1 MHTDLSGP
9 AATYGVSSSN
19 AVKMRFD
26 ELNEKGGVHGR
37 KIKLIVEDTQ
47 YQVPRAVQAGTK
59 LINRDNIF
67 AMVAPLGTPMNN
79 ALFKDQFEAGV
90 PNLFP
95 LSAARSMYEP
105 FNKLKF
111 YGAASYV
118 DQIRAGINYFVTKK
132 GKKALCA
139 MYQDTDF
146 GKEVMD
152 GVQMQADKMKI
163 KIVETVTHKPTDQD
177 FTAQITKLKGA
188 GCDLVALGTI
198 VRDSIVPYATARK
211 IGWTDVD
218 FLGSA
223 ATYDLFVAAAQG
235 GVTEGLYAMGLTD
248 MPYRD
253 TLSPMAQAWFDRYKE
268 QATRPSRTSARSTA
282 TWPPTSRSPDSTRPA
297 RTSPRQL
304 REGPGVDSRL
314 PRHLQRPRGQLRPRQ
329 APGRELVVPR
339 RGQGRTLGPRDR
351 AAVALIY
358 VGGLERAP
366 HTPHAARPGG
376 AVALRERVVDVP
388 ASKGPPHPPRSALRR
403 SRGAPRACRRC
414 TGLERAPT
422 PPALRAPAEPW
433 RSASVSSMY
442 RPERAPHSSVA
453 G

>member
-1 MHTDLSGP
+1 MRQRLAIGLVVAMLMALVGTAVAQKETRGVSATEIVLGMHTDLSGP

-26 ELNEKGGVHGR
+26 EANEKGGILGR

-59 LINRDNIF
+59 LINRDHIF

-79 ALFKDQFEAGV
+79 ALFKDQFEANV

-105 FNKLKF
+105 FHKLKF

-118 DQIRAGINYFVTKK
+118 DQIRAGIQYFVTKK

-146 GKEVMD
+146 GKEVVD
-152 GVQMQADKMKI
+152 GVQLQAEKLKI
-163 KIVETVTHKPTDQD
+163 KVVETTTHKPTDQD
-177 FTAQITKLKGA
+177 FTAQITKLKGG

-223 ATYDLFVAAAQG
+223 ASYDLFVAAAQG

-253 TLSPMAQAWFDRYKE
+253 TLSPMAQAWFDRYKDKYKAE
-268 QATRPSRTSARSTA
+268 PNIGAVYGHVAADLTVTGLDKAGKDLT
-282 TWPPTSRSPDSTRPA
+282 TDSF
-297 RTSPRQL
+297 
-304 REGPGVDSRL
+304 VK
-314 PRHLQRPRGQLRPRQ
+314 
-329 APGRELVVPR
+329 
-339 RGQGRTLGPRDR
+339 
-351 AAVALIY
+351 
-358 VGGLERAP
+358 GLESIRGYRDIFNGPEVTFGPDKHQGANSSFL
-366 HTPHAARPGG
+366 AVVKGG
-376 AVALRERVVDVP
+376 RWVRV
-388 ASKGPPHPPRSALRR
+388 
-403 SRGAPRACRRC
+403 
-414 TGLERAPT
+414 T
-422 PPALRAPAEPW
+422 EPL
-433 RSASVSSMY
+433 
-442 RPERAPHSSVA
+442 
-453 G
+453 GF

>member
-1 MHTDLSGP
+1 MKTRLVVAALVVTAALAGTALAQKETRGVSPTEIVLGMHTDLSGP

-19 AVKMRFD
+19 AVKMRF
-26 ELNEKGGVHGR
+26 EEANERGGIHGR

-59 LINRDNIF
+59 LINRDRIF

-79 ALFKDQFEAGV
+79 ALFKDQLEAGV

-105 FNKLKF
+105 FHKLKF

-118 DQIRAGINYFVTKK
+118 DQMRAGINYFVGKK

-146 GKEVMD
+146 GKEVLD
-152 GVQMQADKMKI
+152 GIQQQADKMKV
-163 KIVETVTHKPTDQD
+163 KLVETVTHKPTDQD

-253 TLSPMAQAWFDRYKE
+253 TLSPGAQAWFDRYKDKYKAE
-268 QATRPSRTSARSTA
+268 PNIGAVYGHVAADLTVVGLDKA
-282 TWPPTSRSPDSTRPA
+282 
-297 RTSPRQL
+297 
-304 REGPGVDSRL
+304 GK
-314 PRHLQRPRGQLRPRQ
+314 
-329 APGRELVVPR
+329 EL
-339 RGQGRTLGPRDR
+339 TLDNL
-351 AAVALIY
+351 VK
-358 VGGLERAP
+358 GLESVRGYRDIFNGPEVNFAP
-366 HTPHAARPGG
+366 DKHQGANSSFLAVVKGG
-376 AVALRERVVDVP
+376 RWVRLTDP
-388 ASKGPPHPPRSALRR
+388 L
-403 SRGAPRACRRC
+403 
-414 TGLERAPT
+414 TF
-422 PPALRAPAEPW
+422 
-433 RSASVSSMY
+433 
-442 RPERAPHSSVA
+442 
-453 G
+453 

>member
-1 MHTDLSGP
+1 MKTRLAVGVLVMAVALAGTALAQKETRGVTPTEIVLGMHTDLSGP

-26 ELNEKGGVHGR
+26 EANDKGGIQGR

-59 LINRDNIF
+59 LINRDKIF

-105 FNKLKF
+105 FHKLKF

-118 DQIRAGINYFVTKK
+118 DQVRAGINYFVTKK

-146 GKEVMD
+146 GKEVLD
-152 GVQMQADKMKI
+152 GVQIQADRMKI
-163 KIVETVTHKPTDQD
+163 KLVETTTHKPTDQD

-188 GCDLVALGTI
+188 GCDLVVLGTI

-253 TLSPMAQAWFDRYKE
+253 TLSPGAQAWFDRYKDRYKVE
-268 QATRPSRTSARSTA
+268 PNIGAVYGHVAADLTA
-282 TWPPTSRSPDSTRPA
+282 VGLDKAGKELTLDSLA
-297 RTSPRQL
+297 K
-304 REGPGVDSRL
+304 
-314 PRHLQRPRGQLRPRQ
+314 
-329 APGRELVVPR
+329 
-339 RGQGRTLGPRDR
+339 
-351 AAVALIY
+351 
-358 VGGLERAP
+358 GLESIRGYRDIFNGPEVNFAP
-366 HTPHAARPGG
+366 DKHQGASSSFLAVVKGG
-376 AVALRERVVDVP
+376 RWVRLTDP
-388 ASKGPPHPPRSALRR
+388 L
-403 SRGAPRACRRC
+403 
-414 TGLERAPT
+414 TF
-422 PPALRAPAEPW
+422 
-433 RSASVSSMY
+433 
-442 RPERAPHSSVA
+442 
-453 G
+453 

>member
-1 MHTDLSGP
+1 MKRVLGLGVLLGTVALAASVATAQVRGVSKSEIVLGMHTDLSGP

-26 ELNEKGGVHGR
+26 EVNAAGGIHGR
-37 KIKLIVEDTQ
+37 KIKLVVEDTQ
-47 YQVPRAVQAGTK
+47 YQVPRAVQAGNK
-59 LINRDNIF
+59 LIARDRIF

-105 FNKLKF
+105 FHKLKF

-118 DQIRAGINYFVTKK
+118 DQVRSGINYFVKEK

-146 GKEVMD
+146 GKEVLD
-152 GVQMQADKMKI
+152 GVQIQAQKMNL

-177 FTAQITKLKGA
+177 FTAQITKLKAA
-188 GCDLVALGTI
+188 GCDLVVIGTI

-211 IGWTDVD
+211 IGWADVD

-223 ATYDLFVAAAQG
+223 ATYDMFVAGAQG

-253 TLSPMAQAWFDRYKE
+253 TLSPVAQGWYDLYKE
-268 QATRPSRTSARSTA
+268 RFKADPNIGAVYGHVAADLTVMG
-282 TWPPTSRSPDSTRPA
+282 
-297 RTSPRQL
+297 L
-304 REGPGVDSRL
+304 
-314 PRHLQRPRGQLRPRQ
+314 
-329 APGRELVVPR
+329 
-339 RGQGRTLGPRDR
+339 DR
-351 AAVALIY
+351 AGPNLTTDSFVK
-358 VGGLERAP
+358 GLESIKNYRDIFNGPEASFGP
-366 HTPHAARPGG
+366 DKHQGASTSFLAVVKGG
-376 AVALRERVVDVP
+376 RWVRLTNP
-388 ASKGPPHPPRSALRR
+388 L
-403 SRGAPRACRRC
+403 
-414 TGLERAPT
+414 
-422 PPALRAPAEPW
+422 
-433 RSASVSSMY
+433 MF
-442 RPERAPHSSVA
+442 
-453 G
+453 

>member
-1 MHTDLSGP
+1 MKTRLAVAALLATALLAATALAQKDTRGVTATEIVLGMHTDLSGP

-26 ELNEKGGVHGR
+26 EVNDKGGLHGR

-59 LINRDNIF
+59 LINRDRIF

-105 FNKLKF
+105 FHKLKF

-118 DQIRAGINYFVTKK
+118 DQMKAGINYFVTKK

-146 GKEVMD
+146 GKEVLD
-152 GVQMQADKMKI
+152 GVHLQAEKLKV
-163 KIVETVTHKPTDQD
+163 KLVETVTHKPTDQD

-253 TLSPMAQAWFDRYKE
+253 TLSPTAQTWFDRYKDKYK
-268 QATRPSRTSARSTA
+268 ADPNIGAIYGHVAADLTVVGLDKAGKDLTL
-282 TWPPTSRSPDSTRPA
+282 DN
-297 RTSPRQL
+297 
-304 REGPGVDSRL
+304 
-314 PRHLQRPRGQLRPRQ
+314 
-329 APGRELVVPR
+329 LVK
-339 RGQGRTLGPRDR
+339 
-351 AAVALIY
+351 
-358 VGGLERAP
+358 GLESIRGYRDNFNGP
-366 HTPHAARPGG
+366 EVNFAADKHQGASSSFLAVVKGG
-376 AVALRERVVDVP
+376 RWVRL
-388 ASKGPPHPPRSALRR
+388 
-403 SRGAPRACRRC
+403 
-414 TGLERAPT
+414 T
-422 PPALRAPAEPW
+422 EPLTF
-433 RSASVSSMY
+433 
-442 RPERAPHSSVA
+442 
-453 G
+453 

>member
-1 MHTDLSGP
+1 MKKALIVGVLAGAVALAGVAAAQRETRGVTKTEIVLGMHTDLSGP

-26 ELNEKGGVHGR
+26 EVNEKGGIHGR
-37 KIKLIVEDTQ
+37 KIRLIVEDTQ

-59 LINRDNIF
+59 LINRDRIF

-118 DQIRAGINYFVTKK
+118 DQIRAGIRYLVDKK
-132 GKKALCA
+132 GRKALCV

-146 GKEVMD
+146 GKEVLD
-152 GVQMQADKMKI
+152 GVQQQAEALKI
-163 KIVETVTHKPTDQD
+163 KVVETVTHKPTDQD
-177 FTAQITKLKGA
+177 FTAQITKLRGA

-211 IGWTDVD
+211 MGWVDVD

-235 GVTEGLYAMGLTD
+235 GVTEGLFAMGLTD
-248 MPYRD
+248 MPYPD
-253 TLSPMAQAWFDRYKE
+253 TLSPAAKAWFDRYKE
-268 QATRPSRTSARSTA
+268 RFKADPNIGA
-282 TWPPTSRSPDSTRPA
+282 
-297 RTSPRQL
+297 
-304 REGPGVDSRL
+304 VY
-314 PRHLQRPRGQLRPRQ
+314 GQVAADLT
-329 APGRELVVPR
+329 VV
-339 RGQGRTLGPRDR
+339 
-351 AAVALIY
+351 
-358 VGGLERAP
+358 GLEKA
-366 HTPHAARPGG
+366 
-376 AVALRERVVDVP
+376 
-388 ASKGPPHPPRSALRR
+388 GPDLTLDSLVK
-403 SRGAPRACRRC
+403 
-414 TGLERAPT
+414 GLESIRGYRDIFNGPEVNFGPDKHQGAN
-422 PPALRAPAEPW
+422 
-433 RSASVSSMY
+433 SSFLAVVKGG
-442 RPERAPHSSVA
+442 RWVRVTDPLTF
-453 G
+453 

>member
-1 MHTDLSGP
+1 MIVARAWKCGEWSHRNVQPQWEVKMQKWIPVFALFGVAAIAGTAVGDETRGVTQNEIVLGMHTDLSGP

-26 ELNEKGGVHGR
+26 EVNADGGIHGR

-59 LINRDNIF
+59 LINRDHIF

-79 ALFKDQFEAGV
+79 ALFKEQFEAGV

-95 LSAARSMYEP
+95 LSAARSMYLP
-105 FNKLKF
+105 FNRLKF

-118 DQIRAGINYFVTKK
+118 DEVRAGVNYFVAQK
-132 GKKALCA
+132 GKKTVCA

-146 GKEVMD
+146 GKEVLD
-152 GVQMQADKMKI
+152 GVQMQLDELKLKL
-163 KIVETVTHKPTDQD
+163 VETTTHKPTDQD

-188 GCDLVALGTI
+188 GCDLVVLGTI

-223 ATYDLFVAAAQG
+223 ASYDLFVAAAQG

-253 TLSPMAQAWFDRYKE
+253 ALTPTAQAWFDRYKE
-268 QATRPSRTSARSTA
+268 RFKADPNIGAVYGHVAADLT
-282 TWPPTSRSPDSTRPA
+282 
-297 RTSPRQL
+297 
-304 REGPGVDSRL
+304 V
-314 PRHLQRPRGQLRPRQ
+314 
-329 APGRELVVPR
+329 
-339 RGQGRTLGPRDR
+339 LGLDR
-351 AAVALIY
+351 AGADLTLDHFIGGMESIRNYHDIFNGPELNFGPDKHQGANSSFLAV
-358 VGGLERAP
+358 VKGGRWVRL
-366 HTPHAARPGG
+366 T
-376 AVALRERVVDVP
+376 
-388 ASKGPPHPPRSALRR
+388 
-403 SRGAPRACRRC
+403 
-414 TGLERAPT
+414 
-422 PPALRAPAEPW
+422 EPL
-433 RSASVSSMY
+433 SY
-442 RPERAPHSSVA
+442 
-453 G
+453 

>member
-1 MHTDLSGP
+1 MNKALGVSVLLGAVALAAVAAAQKAEPRGVTKSEIVLGMHTDLSGP

-26 ELNEKGGVHGR
+26 DLNAAGGVNGR

-47 YQVPRAVQAGTK
+47 YQVPRAVQAGNK

-67 AMVAPLGTPMNN
+67 IMVAGLGTPMNN
-79 ALFKDQFEAGV
+79 ALFKDQFDAGV

-118 DQIRAGINYFVTKK
+118 DQVRAGINYFVTKK

-152 GVQMQADKMKI
+152 GIQMQVDKMKI
-163 KIVETVTHKPTDQD
+163 KLAKTTTHKPTDQD
-177 FTAQITKLKGA
+177 FTAQITKLKAA
-188 GCDLVALGTI
+188 GCDLVVVGTI

-211 IGWTDVD
+211 IGWTEVD

-223 ATYDLFVAAAQG
+223 ASYDLVVAAAQG
-235 GVTEGLYAMGLTD
+235 GVTEGFYAMGLTD

-253 TLSPMAQAWFDRYKE
+253 TLSPAAQAWFDRYK
-268 QATRPSRTSARSTA
+268 
-282 TWPPTSRSPDSTRPA
+282 
-297 RTSPRQL
+297 
-304 REGPGVDSRL
+304 
-314 PRHLQRPRGQLRPRQ
+314 
-329 APGRELVVPR
+329 
-339 RGQGRTLGPRDR
+339 DR
-351 AAVALIY
+351 YKIEPNIGAVYGHVAADLTVVALEKAGKDLTLDSFVKALESIKGY
-358 VGGLERAP
+358 KDIFNGPEASFGPDKHQGANSSFLAVVKGGRW
-366 HTPHAARPGG
+366 
-376 AVALRERVVDVP
+376 VRVTDP
-388 ASKGPPHPPRSALRR
+388 LNF
-403 SRGAPRACRRC
+403 
-414 TGLERAPT
+414 
-422 PPALRAPAEPW
+422 
-433 RSASVSSMY
+433 
-442 RPERAPHSSVA
+442 
-453 G
+453 

>member
-1 MHTDLSGP
+1 MTKLLGVGLLVGAVALAPAALAQRMEARGVSKTEIVLGMHTDLSGP

-26 ELNEKGGVHGR
+26 EVNAAGGVHGR
-37 KIKLIVEDTQ
+37 KIRLVVEDTQ

-59 LINRDNIF
+59 LINRDRIF

-105 FNKLKF
+105 FHRLKF

-118 DQIRAGINYFVTKK
+118 DQVRAGINYFVSKK

-146 GKEVMD
+146 GKEVLD
-152 GVQMQADKMKI
+152 GVQLQAEKMRI
-163 KIVETVTHKPTDQD
+163 KLAETTTHKPTDQD
-177 FTAQITKLKGA
+177 FTAPITKLKAA
-188 GCDLVALGTI
+188 GCDLVVLGTI

-218 FLGSA
+218 FLGSTA
-223 ATYDLFVAAAQG
+223 SYDLFVAAAQG

-253 TLSPMAQAWFDRYKE
+253 TLSPVAQAWFDRYKE
-268 QATRPSRTSARSTA
+268 RYK
-282 TWPPTSRSPDSTRPA
+282 
-297 RTSPRQL
+297 
-304 REGPGVDSRL
+304 VD
-314 PRHLQRPRGQLRPRQ
+314 PNIGAIYGHV
-329 APGRELVVPR
+329 AADLVMV
-339 RGQGRTLGPRDR
+339 
-351 AAVALIY
+351 
-358 VGGLERAP
+358 GLEKTGPELTLENFVRALESVRGYKDIFNGP
-366 HTPHAARPGG
+366 EVNFAPDKHQGANSAFLAQVKGG
-376 AVALRERVVDVP
+376 RWVRL
-388 ASKGPPHPPRSALRR
+388 
-403 SRGAPRACRRC
+403 
-414 TGLERAPT
+414 T
-422 PPALRAPAEPW
+422 EPL
-433 RSASVSSMY
+433 
-442 RPERAPHSSVA
+442 
-453 G
+453 GF

>member
-1 MHTDLSGP
+1 MKTRLAVGVLVMAVALAGTALAQKETRGVTATEIVLGMHTDLSGP

-26 ELNEKGGVHGR
+26 EANDKGGIQGR

-59 LINRDNIF
+59 LINRDKIF

-105 FNKLKF
+105 FHKLKF

-118 DQIRAGINYFVTKK
+118 DQVRAGINYFVSKK

-146 GKEVMD
+146 GKEVLD
-152 GVQMQADKMKI
+152 GVQIQADKMKI
-163 KIVETVTHKPTDQD
+163 KLVETTTHKPTDQD

-188 GCDLVALGTI
+188 GCDLVVLGTI

-253 TLSPMAQAWFDRYKE
+253 TLSPGAQAWFDRYKDRYKAE
-268 QATRPSRTSARSTA
+268 PNIGAVYGHVAADLTA
-282 TWPPTSRSPDSTRPA
+282 VGLDKAGKDLTLDSFA
-297 RTSPRQL
+297 K
-304 REGPGVDSRL
+304 
-314 PRHLQRPRGQLRPRQ
+314 
-329 APGRELVVPR
+329 
-339 RGQGRTLGPRDR
+339 
-351 AAVALIY
+351 
-358 VGGLERAP
+358 GLESIRGYRDIFNGPEVNFAP
-366 HTPHAARPGG
+366 DKHQGANSSFLAVVKGG
-376 AVALRERVVDVP
+376 RWTRLTDP
-388 ASKGPPHPPRSALRR
+388 LSF
-403 SRGAPRACRRC
+403 
-414 TGLERAPT
+414 
-422 PPALRAPAEPW
+422 
-433 RSASVSSMY
+433 
-442 RPERAPHSSVA
+442 
-453 G
+453 